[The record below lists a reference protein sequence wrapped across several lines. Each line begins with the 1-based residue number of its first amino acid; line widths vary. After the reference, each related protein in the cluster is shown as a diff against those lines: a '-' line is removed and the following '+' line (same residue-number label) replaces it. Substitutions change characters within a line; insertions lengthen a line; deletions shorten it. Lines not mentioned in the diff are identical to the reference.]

1 MGILLFLIA
10 IITVPGLSV
19 LGFAYSILKLAF
31 KGLAAIYKY
40 VDNIAKLC
48 ALVLDQFGN
57 VVCAD
62 LLNDT
67 MYKKGSKYYPH
78 GNRKETASSV
88 LGKNK
93 IKKDSEFSKLGN
105 FVANKFLETLDKNH
119 VEESIDH
126 NV

>member
-1 MGILLFLIA
+1 MGIILFFVAL
-10 IITVPGLSV
+10 ITVPFLSIVGLIYSIIKLILKGLSAV
-19 LGFAYSILKLAF
+19 
-31 KGLAAIYKY
+31 YKY
-40 VDNIAKLC
+40 IDNIAKLC

-67 MYKKGSKYYPH
+67 LYKKNTNYYPH

-93 IKKDSEFSKLGN
+93 IKKDSEFSKLGD
-105 FVANKFLETLDKNH
+105 FIANKFLEYLDENH

>member
-10 IITVPGLSV
+10 IITVPGLSII
-19 LGFAYSILKLAF
+19 GFAYSILKLSF

-67 MYKKGSKYYPH
+67 LYKKNTDYYPH

-88 LGKNK
+88 LGK
-93 IKKDSEFSKLGN
+93 IK
-105 FVANKFLETLDKNH
+105 
-119 VEESIDH
+119 
-126 NV
+126 